1 MKKTLLFLSFGI
13 LSFTACNKKDN
24 DTDKNLGNPD
34 KALNSF
40 IHQES
45 APIAA
50 QWIYKKDLNGQ
61 WTGSF
66 KMQQTDHFVHKI
78 NVNNDW
84 EQSIDT
90 KDHTYTFSAADFT
103 TLGLNQLWDLEVWNE
118 NQENELNVFETAQR
132 LEIEVDMDG
141 LNYINPNHGF
151 RIHFYSNI
159 PTQPSNKSG
168 EMEVVLYAND
178 NSKGIHHFIS
188 IPVSANTTLLNI
200 DPEMLIG
207 FQQFND
213 VEIHVFQREMMYL
226 QWFGKEALI
235 QLVTAQVQKYAFS
248 IY

>member
-1 MKKTLLFLSFGI
+1 MKKTLLFISLGLI
-13 LSFTACNKKDN
+13 SFTACNKKDN
-24 DTDKNLGNPD
+24 DMDKNLGNPD
-34 KALNSF
+34 KALSSF

-45 APIAA
+45 APITA

-61 WTGSF
+61 WTGRY

-84 EQSIDT
+84 EQTIDS
-90 KDHTYTFSAADFT
+90 KDFSYTFSAADFT
-103 TLGLNQLWDLEVWNE
+103 TLALNQMWDLEVWNE
-118 NQENELNVFETAQR
+118 SQESEIDAFETAQR
-132 LEIEVDMDG
+132 LEVEVDMDG
-141 LNYINPNHGF
+141 LNYINPNNGF
-151 RIHFYSNI
+151 RIHFNSDV
-159 PTQPSNKSG
+159 PAQASNKSG

-178 NSKGIHHFIS
+178 NSRGIHHFIS

-207 FQQFND
+207 FQQFED
-213 VEIHVFQREMMYL
+213 LEIHIFQREMMYF

-235 QLVTAQVQKYAFS
+235 QLVTAQAYKYAFS

>member
-40 IHQES
+40 INQES

-141 LNYINPNHGF
+141 LNYINPNNGF
-151 RIHFYSNI
+151 RIHFNSDV
-159 PTQPSNKSG
+159 PAQASNKSG
-168 EMEVVLYAND
+168 
-178 NSKGIHHFIS
+178 
-188 IPVSANTTLLNI
+188 
-200 DPEMLIG
+200 
-207 FQQFND
+207 
-213 VEIHVFQREMMYL
+213 
-226 QWFGKEALI
+226 
-235 QLVTAQVQKYAFS
+235 
-248 IY
+248 